1 MLKKRD
7 TYEIIDPAEV
17 GVGQSQIVL
26 TARSGHAALKHRL
39 EELGYEYEGEELD
52 RLYNAF
58 LDVADKKKE
67 VYDEDLERS

>member
-39 EELGYEYEGEELD
+39 EGSATST
-52 RLYNAF
+52 RA
-58 LDVADKKKE
+58 
-67 VYDEDLERS
+67 RSSTASTLPSSTWPTRRRKSTTRIWKRS